1 MSTGTSNA
9 VTFSEVVFSM
19 RITPQVV
26 ISAVIFAIAMGLIG
40 GVAPAWGAARRE
52 ILAALRD

>member
-1 MSTGTSNA
+1 VIWA
-9 VTFSEVVFSM
+9 V
-19 RITPQVV
+19 
-26 ISAVIFAIAMGLIG
+26 AFALTMGLIG

>member
-1 MSTGTSNA
+1 MQ
-9 VTFSEVVFSM
+9 
-19 RITPQVV
+19 ITLRVV
-26 ISAVIFAIAMGLIG
+26 ITAFVFAVAMGLIG